1 MPGPAG
7 RERSLVLFFK
17 KDLLPAVPAFA
28 YATRTLLAVALAL
41 YTAYALQLD
50 SPASAA
56 TTVLIVANV
65 SRGALISKSVWR
77 LFGSLL
83 GVVAAVVLIA
93 AFAQTP
99 VLFVLGLAIW
109 VGLCTFVSSA
119 FRYNRSY
126 ASVLAGYTV
135 ALVAIPAI
143 AAPERIFDLALARLS
158 VVCIGVASAGLVFVV
173 TDPGSGP
180 TEFKTP
186 LLRLIA
192 GTCRVVACAFDEDGL
207 AAPRAARSSLATDI
221 AALDQVVE
229 FTDALEAGFSRYAE
243 DVRLAA
249 AELFAV
255 LTGGLRMGMLLR
267 DLHHPSDREAANMVR
282 DTLLAIAQATPGTVP
297 TDLAARVADAQGRLR
312 IAMENTQDITAL
324 SGFDQAHLLF
334 GQLAEAIATLCS
346 LEARRPRKTRLR
358 LRGFVEWRTGRR
370 NGIRAMLAVTI
381 AGLFWIVSQ
390 WPAGGTLLLIVC
402 VLAALLTQLPSAA
415 AASIGFFKG
424 IVFTVIGSLI
434 CTFIVLPRMAGFP
447 LLMLGT
453 LPFVLLALLA
463 QRVPRTA
470 VVATAFLALFFAQVS
485 PGNPMVFD
493 LDGALNGDL
502 ALLVGGVFAILAF
515 RVLLPPKGS
524 SEDSCFD

>member
-249 AELFAV
+249 AALGSWVRRAASTQTISRSVPPAGHWLTIQNRPAMVTASIARMPLRRPVRHSTKPRKRRRV
-255 LTGGLRMGMLLR
+255 LRGRLASR
-267 DLHHPSDREAANMVR
+267 LHRV
-282 DTLLAIAQATPGTVP
+282 AIASA
-297 TDLAARVADAQGRLR
+297 
-312 IAMENTQDITAL
+312 N
-324 SGFDQAHLLF
+324 
-334 GQLAEAIATLCS
+334 
-346 LEARRPRKTRLR
+346 
-358 LRGFVEWRTGRR
+358 
-370 NGIRAMLAVTI
+370 
-381 AGLFWIVSQ
+381 
-390 WPAGGTLLLIVC
+390 WPNSKCA
-402 VLAALLTQLPSAA
+402 
-415 AASIGFFKG
+415 
-424 IVFTVIGSLI
+424 
-434 CTFIVLPRMAGFP
+434 
-447 LLMLGT
+447 
-453 LPFVLLALLA
+453 
-463 QRVPRTA
+463 
-470 VVATAFLALFFAQVS
+470 
-485 PGNPMVFD
+485 
-493 LDGALNGDL
+493 
-502 ALLVGGVFAILAF
+502 
-515 RVLLPPKGS
+515 
-524 SEDSCFD
+524 